1 LFKGLANQVKN
12 HKTGKMKPIFISIF
26 FFSLICI
33 SCGSST
39 NSTSS
44 GEQDPHAKMHQE
56 MHDELYQE
64 QALSK
69 LDGKWLIKQVYDME
83 IDTTQFE
90 GKQPFMNIDLK
101 KGFLNG
107 NDGCNLFQG
116 KVSVKKDKI
125 IYGPTAGTLMAC
137 PNMEVSEKI
146 MASFNEK
153 ELTFVLN
160 DVLTLYEGAQK
171 VMMLK
176 RPE

>member
-1 LFKGLANQVKN
+1 M
-12 HKTGKMKPIFISIF
+12 KTIFISIF

-33 SCGSST
+33 SCGSSSD
-39 NSTSS
+39 STSS
-44 GEQDPHAKMHQE
+44 NEQDPHAKMNE
-56 MHDELYQE
+56 EIHDELNQK

-83 IDTTQFE
+83 IDTSQFE

-107 NDGCNLFQG
+107 NDGCNLFRG

-137 PNMEVSEKI
+137 PNMEISRKI
-146 MASFNEK
+146 MASFSEK
-153 ELTFVLN
+153 QLTYILN
-160 DVLTLYEGAQK
+160 DVLTLYEGDQQ
-171 VMMLK
+171 VMVLK
-176 RPE
+176 RAE

>member
-1 LFKGLANQVKN
+1 
-12 HKTGKMKPIFISIF
+12 
-26 FFSLICI
+26 
-33 SCGSST
+33 
-39 NSTSS
+39 
-44 GEQDPHAKMHQE
+44 

-69 LDGKWLIKQVYDME
+69 LDGKWFIKQVYDME

-90 GKQPFMNIDLK
+90 GKQPFMNIDLN

-125 IYGPTAGTLMAC
+125 IFGPTAGTLMAC
-137 PNMEVSEKI
+137 PSMEVSGKI

-153 ELTFVLN
+153 ELIYILN
-160 DVLTLYEGAQK
+160 DVLTLYEGDQQ
-171 VMMLK
+171 VMLLK
-176 RPE
+176 RTE